1 MRDLVRQIAEDGVVL
16 QKVREGLRVGDVV
29 DGYELN
35 VLVVKRGAHDVA
47 TDAAEAVDADLNGH
61 YFLRWVSEI
70 AAAQKR
76 VTAAGEQKML
86 WVARTKVNARIIR
99 PL

>member
-1 MRDLVRQIAEDGVVL
+1 
-16 QKVREGLRVGDVV
+16 
-29 DGYELN
+29 
-35 VLVVKRGAHDVA
+35 
-47 TDAAEAVDADLNGH
+47 
-61 YFLRWVSEI
+61 VSEI
-70 AAAQKR
+70 AAGQKR

>member
-1 MRDLVRQIAEDGVVL
+1 MGITSSDG
-16 QKVREGLRVGDVV
+16 
-29 DGYELN
+29 
-35 VLVVKRGAHDVA
+35 
-47 TDAAEAVDADLNGH
+47 
-61 YFLRWVSEI
+61 VSEI

-86 WVARTKVNARIIR
+86 WVAGTKVNAGRIGRIG